1 MEYKLTDLAADK
13 SLMDSWNPKIKEVY
27 EAITKNDH
35 SMQILISEFKSL
47 CHNLGVSEYD
57 NYVSTA
63 GESGLVVGFVYE
75 ISGENATSIRIG
87 LFIAYTITHDSY
99 HYTITHDSYQIT
111 YRVLERPSTSRYFQT
126 AVKENS
132 FDAFKKALIEWLE
145 ED

>member
-1 MEYKLTDLAADK
+1 MEYKLAELAVDK

-27 EAITKNDH
+27 ENITKNDP

-75 ISGENATSIRIG
+75 VSDENATSIRIG
-87 LFIAYTITHDSY
+87 LFIGYTI
-99 HYTITHDSYQIT
+99 IQDSYQIT
-111 YRVLERPSTSRYFQT
+111 YRVSERPSTSKYFQT
-126 AVKENS
+126 AVNENS
-132 FDAFKKALIEWLE
+132 FDAFKRELIEWLE
-145 ED
+145 EN

>member
-1 MEYKLTDLAADK
+1 MEYKLTDLATNK

-27 EAITKNDH
+27 EAITKNDP

-75 ISGENATSIRIG
+75 ISGENATSIRIC
-87 LFIAYTITHDSY
+87 LFIA
-99 HYTITHDSYQIT
+99 YTITHDSYQIT
-111 YRVLERPSTSRYFQT
+111 YRVTERPPTSKYFQT
-126 AVKENS
+126 AVEENS
-132 FDAFKKALIEWLE
+132 FAAFKRELIEWLE
-145 ED
+145 EN

>member
-1 MEYKLTDLAADK
+1 MEYKLAELATDK

-35 SMQILISEFKSL
+35 GMQILISEFKSL

-63 GESGLVVGFVYE
+63 GKSGLVVGFVYE
-75 ISGENATSIRIG
+75 ISDENATSIRIG
-87 LFIAYTITHDSY
+87 LFIGYNIMR
-99 HYTITHDSYQIT
+99 DSYQIT
-111 YRVLERPSTSRYFQT
+111 YSVLERPSTSRYFQS
-126 AVKENS
+126 AVEENS
-132 FDAFKKALIEWLE
+132 FDAFKKALIHWLE

>member
-1 MEYKLTDLAADK
+1 MM
-13 SLMDSWNPKIKEVY
+13 SRWF
-27 EAITKNDH
+27 H
-35 SMQILISEFKSL
+35 SIVQLFLLQQKCSTILD

-87 LFIAYTITHDSY
+87 LFIGYTIMQ
-99 HYTITHDSYQIT
+99 DSYQIT
-111 YRVLERPSTSRYFQT
+111 YRVSERPSTSRYFQS
-126 AVKENS
+126 AVEENS
-132 FDAFKKALIEWLE
+132 FDAFKKALIHWLE

>member
-1 MEYKLTDLAADK
+1 MLYKLTDLATNK

-27 EAITKNDH
+27 ETITKNDP

-63 GESGLVVGFVYE
+63 GKSGLVVGFVYE

-99 HYTITHDSYQIT
+99 QIT
-111 YRVLERPSTSRYFQT
+111 YRVTERPSTSKYFQT
-126 AVKENS
+126 AVEENS
-132 FDAFKKALIEWLE
+132 FAAFKKALIEWLE
-145 ED
+145 EN

>member
-1 MEYKLTDLAADK
+1 MKYKLADLAADK

-27 EAITKNDH
+27 KAITKNDP

-47 CHNLGVSEYD
+47 CHNLGVSEYN
-57 NYVSTA
+57 NYISTG

-87 LFIAYTITHDSY
+87 LFIVYTTTY
-99 HYTITHDSYQIT
+99 GSYQIT
-111 YRVLERPSTSRYFQT
+111 YRVSERPPRTQFFQSTIE
-126 AVKENS
+126 ENS
-132 FDAFKKALIEWLE
+132 FDAFKRELIEWLE

>member
-1 MEYKLTDLAADK
+1 MEYKLAELAADK

-35 SMQILISEFKSL
+35 GMQILISEFKSL

-63 GESGLVVGFVYE
+63 GKSGLVVGFVYE
-75 ISGENATSIRIG
+75 VSDENATSIRIC
-87 LFIAYTITHDSY
+87 LFIGYTIMQ
-99 HYTITHDSYQIT
+99 DSYQIT

-126 AVKENS
+126 AVEENS
-132 FDAFKKALIEWLE
+132 FAAFKRELIEWLE